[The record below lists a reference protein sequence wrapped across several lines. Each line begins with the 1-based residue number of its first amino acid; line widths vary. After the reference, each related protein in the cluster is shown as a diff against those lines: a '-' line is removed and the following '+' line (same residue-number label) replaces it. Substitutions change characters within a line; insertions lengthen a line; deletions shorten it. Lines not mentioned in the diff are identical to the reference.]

1 MIMMMGGTC
10 TASSE
15 GSGGDSNNHQHH
27 HPNQL
32 EEVFGEEQSHDDFF
46 ALHASRHN
54 ERQWARPSLRVKRSV
69 YIVMVLSFCAFTS
82 KLSSI
87 SIASMKGEYVNASSH
102 HVDRSLNLTVDIRT
116 IIEPNLSLGQR
127 WNSSSQHE
135 ASASEQKNINL
146 GETKPIQ
153 LHSDTKASRHIHIW
167 IDVISYAE
175 GIAGWKTSL
184 LELLHLA
191 QTINATLVEPCMKSG
206 RLRSCRGDKN
216 KIPVSEI
223 FDFAKYMSPSNG
235 KEFPLLASY
244 DNYQA
249 ALDDSDSDAGIIK
262 LCLLNNLKLPIEER
276 CSADTTRVRGMKRNV
291 VKHVLDKTT
300 KDNFILHMEDY
311 WRGSLDDL
319 GWQLGIDDFPAVTE
333 FEGKIIPFHSE
344 HLQFVDD
351 LLQRGNITRNNFSAI
366 HWRAEKLDMNFT
378 RCAIAVNDVKRIM
391 LKNMSNNKI
400 AKAGDDLRH
409 KFVLMSSLN
418 ENEDM
423 MWSNSRNSTSNDTT
437 SSQLALRYL
446 LRDNGF
452 IKIDDL
458 LENEDKLLDSGMLA
472 VYDLIIASKANNFAS
487 CVKNGEVGC
496 NKSSQKLCEKCNHV
510 GKFGQLATL
519 FRQENVND
527 VGSSWGVGQLNNC

>member
-1 MIMMMGGTC
+1 
-10 TASSE
+10 
-15 GSGGDSNNHQHH
+15 
-27 HPNQL
+27 
-32 EEVFGEEQSHDDFF
+32 
-46 ALHASRHN
+46 
-54 ERQWARPSLRVKRSV
+54 
-69 YIVMVLSFCAFTS
+69 
-82 KLSSI
+82 
-87 SIASMKGEYVNASSH
+87 
-102 HVDRSLNLTVDIRT
+102 
-116 IIEPNLSLGQR
+116 
-127 WNSSSQHE
+127 
-135 ASASEQKNINL
+135 
-146 GETKPIQ
+146 
-153 LHSDTKASRHIHIW
+153 
-167 IDVISYAE
+167 
-175 GIAGWKTSL
+175 
-184 LELLHLA
+184 
-191 QTINATLVEPCMKSG
+191 
-206 RLRSCRGDKN
+206 
-216 KIPVSEI
+216 
-223 FDFAKYMSPSNG
+223 
-235 KEFPLLASY
+235 
-244 DNYQA
+244 
-249 ALDDSDSDAGIIK
+249 
-262 LCLLNNLKLPIEER
+262 
-276 CSADTTRVRGMKRNV
+276 
-291 VKHVLDKTT
+291 
-300 KDNFILHMEDY
+300 
-311 WRGSLDDL
+311 
-319 GWQLGIDDFPAVTE
+319 
-333 FEGKIIPFHSE
+333 
-344 HLQFVDD
+344 
-351 LLQRGNITRNNFSAI
+351 
-366 HWRAEKLDMNFT
+366 MNFT